1 MGSTWARAP
10 LRIKLA
16 VAYTGVMAVLL
27 VAASVTLSLLSAR
40 NLDRAIDDGLEAR
53 AGDAAAIVREGAHA
67 GRLSDSGEALAQVL
81 SPSGAVLDT
90 TPGAGGKPLL
100 TRPQIQK
107 AIRGGVVTEL
117 PPRQGASDGIRVLG
131 RPAPTRAG
139 TVVIAVGES
148 LEQRD
153 RALEGLHTLLAIGG
167 PLALLI
173 ASLAGYAVAAAA
185 LRPVERMRRRA
196 AALTAGE
203 AEGRLPVP
211 PSRDEISRLGD
222 TLNEMLGRLQ
232 AALARERSFV
242 SDASHEL
249 RTPLAILRTELE
261 LALRGGRTQEELEEA
276 VRSAAEETDRLNQLA
291 DDLLVIARSDQGR
304 LPVRPAEL
312 DAGRLLNGVA
322 HRFAAR
328 ARAED
333 RPVRAVDANGLKVTA
348 DQARL
353 EQALANLVDNALR
366 HGRGEVVLRA
376 ERSNGHVEL
385 HVCDSGPGFP
395 EEFLPSA
402 FERFSRADEARSRG
416 GTGLGLAI
424 TSAVATAHGG
434 VARAANREQ
443 GGADVWLE
451 LPDSFSSLAH
461 GEGQR

>member
-1 MGSTWARAP
+1 MGSTWSHAP

-16 VAYTGVMAVLL
+16 LAYTGVMAVLL
-27 VAASVTLSLLSAR
+27 VAAGVALSLLSAA

-53 AGDAAAIVREGAHA
+53 AGDAAALVHEGAQA
-67 GRLSDSGEALAQVL
+67 GRLSHSGEALAQVL
-81 SPSGAVLDT
+81 SPAGEVLDT
-90 TPGAGGKPLL
+90 TPLAGGKPLL
-100 TRPQIQK
+100 TREEIDQ
-107 AIRGGVVTEL
+107 AMRGRVSTDLGA
-117 PPRQGASDGIRVLG
+117 RQGAEDGIRVLG
-131 RPAPTRAG
+131 RRAPSSEG
-139 TVVIAVGES
+139 PVVVVVGES
-148 LEQRD
+148 LEQRT

-167 PLALLI
+167 PLALLL

-203 AEGRLPVP
+203 AAGRLPVP
-211 PSRDEISRLGD
+211 PSHDEISRLGD
-222 TLNEMLGRLQ
+222 TLNEMLERLQ

-261 LALRGGRTQEELEEA
+261 LALRGGRSQEELEEA

-304 LPVRPAEL
+304 LPVRPVAL
-312 DAGRLLNGVA
+312 DADELLAGVA

-333 RPVRAVDANGLKVTA
+333 RPLRAEKA
-348 DQARL
+348 DGVVVNADHARL
-353 EQALANLVDNALR
+353 EQALANMVDNALR
-366 HGRGEVVLRA
+366 HGRGEVVLSAARD
-376 ERSNGHVEL
+376 NGHVEL
-385 HVCDSGPGFP
+385 HVRDRGPGFP
-395 EEFLPSA
+395 PEFLPSA

-424 TSAVATAHGG
+424 TDAVAKAHGG
-434 VARAANREQ
+434 AAYAANREQ
-443 GGADVWLE
+443 GGADVWLA
-451 LPDSFSSLAH
+451 LPDRFSSSTH
-461 GEGQR
+461 GDGEG